1 MRRREFIAS
10 LGAVAGAQQ
19 HQAIRHIFFSP
30 YPQPISTAFL
40 PRVEAV
46 DRRQYV
52 TRITL
57 NTPSAEAEWNPRGG
71 SRRLVLEP
79 VVLRKA
85 TCGPSEAACIKPYK
99 VVGQHA
105 TASWWDSSIW
115 LAAVLPSGR
124 KLGLRFPAALA
135 LY

>member
-1 MRRREFIAS
+1 MRRRAFIAG
-10 LGAVAGAQQ
+10 LGGAGVPMVAGAQQ

-57 NTPSAEAEWNPRGG
+57 SSPSAEAEWNPHGG
-71 SRRLVLEP
+71 FFP
-79 VVLRKA
+79 V
-85 TCGPSEAACIKPYK
+85 G
-99 VVGQHA
+99 
-105 TASWWDSSIW
+105 
-115 LAAVLPSGR
+115 
-124 KLGLRFPAALA
+124 
-135 LY
+135 